1 MRSCEII
8 NDELGWHIQFLDHNG
23 KKRCCLMDATDSVEA
38 ELEAMEEGF
47 NLVTIVP
54 KTPFP

>member
-1 MRSCEII
+1 MRCELI
-8 NDELGWHIQFLDHNG
+8 NDELGWHMQWLSAG
-23 KKRCCLMDATDSVEA
+23 EKRCCLMDATDEVEA

-47 NLVTIVP
+47 NEITIVP